1 METRDEAVTP
11 SGPEVSMV
19 EPEMV
24 RQIRGLRAQG
34 WGVKRIAREL
44 GLARNT
50 VRRYER
56 GGLAAEIQRRPKAWA
71 LDAEQ
76 RARAVELFDST
87 AEGNAVVVADLLV
100 HSGAE
105 ASVRTVQRVVEPHR
119 REKEALQVAT
129 VRFETEPGHQMQVDF
144 GEKWV
149 WLAEQRVRVH
159 LMAAVLGYS
168 RRIFVKAFLSERQED
183 WREGIAAAF
192 RHFGGVPQA
201 VLGDNAR
208 ALVVER
214 ERGTGH
220 VRFNPAYLQFCRDWE
235 VTPRA
240 CGPYRARTK
249 GKVESGVKYVKRNGL
264 AGRRFA
270 SFAELE
276 AHLAAWCAR
285 VDRRVHK
292 TTFERPVERF
302 EASERTAL
310 RPLPAQVLLSRDR
323 RLSRRVSNDAFVEI
337 DTVRYSVPH
346 RLVRE
351 RLEVLVG
358 ETEVQVFHGA
368 VRVAQHPRSFE
379 PYSRVIDHSHFAGLW
394 RPAAVDP
401 PSSPLTS
408 ALGALGRSLADYAAV
423 VGGER

>member
-1 METRDEAVTP
+1 METRDKDVTP
-11 SGPEVSMV
+11 SVPEVSMV
-19 EPEMV
+19 EPEVV

-44 GLARNT
+44 CLARNS
-50 VRRYER
+50 VRRYDR
-56 GGLAAEIQRRPKAWA
+56 GGVDAEVQRRPKAWA
-71 LDAEQ
+71 LDSEE

-87 AEGNAVVVADLLV
+87 AEGNAVVVAELLAQ
-100 HSGAE
+100 SGAE
-105 ASVRTVQRVVEPHR
+105 ASVRTVQRVIEPHR
-119 REKEALQVAT
+119 RHKQALQVAT
-129 VRFETEPGHQMQVDF
+129 LRFETEPGHQMQVDF

-149 WLAEQRVRVH
+149 WIADQRVRVH

-208 ALVVER
+208 ALVLER
-214 ERGTGH
+214 DRGTGH

-264 AGRRFA
+264 AGRRFT

-276 AHLAAWCAR
+276 AHLAAWCDR
-285 VDRRVHK
+285 VDRRIHK
-292 TTFERPVERF
+292 TTHERPVDRF
-302 EASERTAL
+302 ERSERVTL
-310 RPLPAQVLLSRDR
+310 RPLPARPLISRGR

-358 ETEVQVFHGA
+358 ETEVQVFHGT
-368 VRVAQHPRSFE
+368 VRVALHPRSFE
-379 PYSRVIDHSHFAGLW
+379 PHSRVIDRAHFAGLW
-394 RPAAVDP
+394 RPTTVEPPPAAA
-401 PSSPLTS
+401 S
-408 ALGALGRSLADYAAV
+408 ALRALGRSLAEYAAL